1 MAPRRYSSASIP
13 TLMLVV
19 GHDLRLSTF
28 IAPSDLANQFND
40 AKRDGLAVHAL
51 AWGSAKRVATAV
63 NGALQGRRQRFFA
76 WTIGSHHFDGYAL
89 AQTAPDGSVTGAIIV
104 GADCAEL
111 FELRDA
117 LHQSQEIT
125 SSAYFV
131 LDMATMIVNV
141 TPAFAR
147 IWGFDAGTTR
157 IAFNDI
163 LDRVHTDDRVAF
175 DQQSTQGGPDH
186 ELILEYR
193 IVHPAGGLRHLRT
206 CGSFLRDR
214 KGKVRRTVGTVA
226 DVTDYVL
233 AQHTAAFLARHDS
246 LTGLSNRSAF
256 IEELQAQ
263 TNGGHGKATVV
274 LIDIDHFSQVN
285 DIAGHAVGD
294 RLLCAVAERLKF
306 LEPLGHSVARLG
318 GDEFGALL
326 LEPAD
331 ALRSNR
337 IVESLRQRLD
347 VPFLIDENQYFI
359 RTTMG
364 VAQYPED
371 GGGDVLL
378 QNAGIALLSAKG
390 TARGSI
396 ARYHPNL
403 ERRLIARN
411 RIERDLSYAIDRRQF
426 EMYYQPVISA
436 ATGEV
441 IAAEALLRWNHPDL
455 GLLSPD
461 AFLNVAEESDAVVN
475 IGRWTIER
483 ACADAMT
490 MTDSLGKPLRL
501 NVNISPRHVQSDA
514 LVRDVAAALDRTG
527 WKPHNLQLEV
537 TEQLLM
543 EDTPAASSTLN
554 ALCAR
559 GISIAIDDFGTGYNT
574 LSYLKSYPVS
584 CIKIDRAFVKDSESD
599 DYSRAICRS
608 VTTLAEALNMN
619 LIGEGVETS
628 GQAAFLRTIGCRE
641 LQGFHFGR
649 PVAMGEFI
657 ATHA

>member
-1 MAPRRYSSASIP
+1 
-13 TLMLVV
+13 MLVV
-19 GHDLRLSTF
+19 DSDLRLSTF
-28 IAPSDLANQFND
+28 VAPNGIASQCTD
-40 AKRDGLAVHAL
+40 AKRDGQLVQTL
-51 AWGSAKRVATAV
+51 SWGNAKRVVTALA
-63 NGALQGRRQRFFA
+63 GALQGRRQRFFA
-76 WTIGSHHFDGYAL
+76 WKLGSHQFDGYVL
-89 AQTAPDGSVTGAIIV
+89 PLGDGAEISGAIVV

-117 LHQSQEIT
+117 LNQSQKIT

-131 LDMATMIVNV
+131 LDIATMIVNV

-147 IWGFDAGTTR
+147 IWGFETETTR
-157 IAFNDI
+157 IAFEDI
-163 LDRVHTDDRVAF
+163 MSRVHTEDRAEF
-175 DQQSTQGGPDH
+175 DLLIADAGPEH
-186 ELILEYR
+186 ELTLEYR
-193 IVHPAGGLRHLRT
+193 IIHPAGGLRHLRT
-206 CGSFLRDR
+206 SGSFLR
-214 KGKVRRTVGTVA
+214 GKNGSVKRTVGTVV
-226 DVTDYVL
+226 DVTEYVL
-233 AQHTAAFLARHDS
+233 AQDTAAFLSKHDA
-246 LTGLSNRSAF
+246 LTGLNNRSVF
-256 IEELQAQ
+256 IETLQSK
-263 TNGGHGKATVV
+263 TTDTDGKATVV
-274 LIDIDHFSQVN
+274 LIDIDHFSQIN

-306 LEPLGHSVARLG
+306 LDQLGHSVARLG
-318 GDEFGALL
+318 GDEFGVLL

-337 IVESLRQRLD
+337 IIESVRQRLD
-347 VPFLIDENQYFI
+347 VPFQIGENQYFL

-371 GGGDVLL
+371 GGGDMLL

-411 RIERDLSYAIDRRQF
+411 RIERDLSHAIDRRQF
-426 EMYYQPVISA
+426 EMYYQPVIDAGS
-436 ATGEV
+436 GEV
-441 IAAEALLRWNHPDL
+441 VAAEALLRWNHPEL
-455 GLLSPD
+455 GLLGPD
-461 AFLNVAEESDAVVN
+461 AFLNVAEESDAVVT
-475 IGRWTIER
+475 IGRWAIDR
-483 ACADAMT
+483 ACRDAMT

-514 LVRDVAAALDRTG
+514 LVRDVSWALDRTG
-527 WKPHNLQLEV
+527 WKAHNLQLEM

-543 EDTPAASSTLN
+543 EDTPIASSTLA
-554 ALCAR
+554 ALCAS
-559 GISIAIDDFGTGYNT
+559 GITIAIDDFGTGYNT
-574 LSYLKSYPVS
+574 LSYLKVYPVS
-584 CIKIDRAFVKDSESD
+584 CIKIDRAFVKDAESD

-641 LQGFHFGR
+641 LQGYHFGR
-649 PVAMGEFI
+649 PVAMGDFI
-657 ATHA
+657 AAHA